1 MCEVKKMSKI
11 DKKSTVIISLILV
24 LSLIISIIIF
34 YNNNMSYLKANPE
47 VYSKVSF
54 FSFWWFLVRFDIFA
68 YVFYLSPIFI
78 PILTCYGFYEI
89 YHSGYLT
96 NIIQRDKY
104 DSVIKKNIIKCWLK
118 NLIIPLILLVF
129 FIVCIFIF
137 PNGNIKP
144 ATFGEMF
151 VIGHKYMGI
160 INPYLFVILH
170 MILLFFYGTFIT
182 NIGLIL
188 NKYIKK
194 FSLLVIA
201 VFIISMIIENVGNFI
216 LGPIAK
222 AITGINTMANG
233 FSILNMLYLDG
244 IPSLWWEFVWIIFLN
259 VITIIFLFKIYSNK
273 EKVLNN
279 YD

>member
-1 MCEVKKMSKI
+1 MSKI
-11 DKKSTVIISLILV
+11 DKRSTIIISLILI
-24 LSLIISIIIF
+24 LSLIISIILF
-34 YNNNMSYLKANPE
+34 YNNTMVYLKNDSL

-54 FSFWWFLVRFDIFA
+54 FSFWWYLIRFDIFA

-78 PILTCYGFYEI
+78 PILTIYGFYEI

-96 NIIQRDKY
+96 NIIQRNKY
-104 DSVIKKNIIKCWLK
+104 DKVIKKNIIRCWLK
-118 NLIIPLILLVF
+118 NLIIPFILLIF
-129 FIVCIFIF
+129 FVICIFIF
-137 PNGNIKP
+137 PNSNIKP
-144 ATFGEMF
+144 TTFGETF

-160 INPYLFVILH
+160 INPYLFVFLH
-170 MILLFFYGTFIT
+170 LLLLFFYGIFIT

-216 LGPIAK
+216 LGPIIK
-222 AITGINTMANG
+222 TITGITTMANG
-233 FSILNMLYLDG
+233 FSILNVFYLDG
-244 IPSLWWEFVWIIFLN
+244 IPSLWWEFIWIIFLN
-259 VITIIFLFKIYSNK
+259 TVTIIFLFKIYSNK
-273 EKVLNN
+273 EKVLNT